1 MDDLEFWKSTVVF
14 HLEAYLGN
22 CDFGNRSE
30 AATFVNS
37 GKEESDVGNIAFYL
51 SWNLLLFIGSV
62 CVT

>member
-1 MDDLEFWKSTVVF
+1 MVVF

-22 CDFGNRSE
+22 CDFGSRSE

-51 SWNLLLFIGSV
+51 SWNLLLLIGSA